1 MPAKIQISAP
11 SVRTHRYA
19 KKKSLYYQVKVSPNS
34 KKSKVEEIAGVLM
47 VKVNAPAKEGKAN
60 KKLVEIL
67 SKHFSK
73 PKSSI
78 RIVKGLTSKN
88 KVIEIG

>member
-1 MPAKIQISAP
+1 
-11 SVRTHRYA
+11 
-19 KKKSLYYQVKVSPNS
+19 
-34 KKSKVEEIAGVLM
+34 M